1 MYLSHFGLTEP
12 PFRITPH
19 TEFFFSGANRG
30 ATLEALLYAITHDEG
45 IVKVTGEVGSGK
57 TMLCRVLVER
67 LPKHVETIY
76 LANPS
81 LSRDEILHV
90 IAADLQV
97 ESRGER
103 VTILLRALQEKLIKL
118 YAAGRRVV
126 VLIDEAHAMPL
137 ETLEEIRLLSNLESN
152 RHKLLQIVMFGQP
165 ELDEHLALPNM
176 RQLKE
181 RITHSFRLEP
191 LVRSD
196 IDSYVDFCMRAAG
209 YRGPKLFGPQAMK
222 VIARTSEGLTRRINI
237 LADKSLLA
245 AFADGQ
251 HEVTA
256 KHARAAV
263 RDSEFATGR
272 RFPVKWW
279 LLGASVAV
287 GVLAGA
293 GYHYFNL
300 NRTSGPVA
308 GPAAPSPAASAP
320 PVAEP
325 PSPPRAARGSESAD
339 LPLRPAG
346 PGDVMATPTAASPT
360 AADRVAAAAEV
371 RSPEPAAP
379 PPAQRMAPTST
390 PAEPASPAPTPVA
403 SASPAP
409 TSVASASAAPT
420 PAARAS
426 APTANPT
433 AASVATANPSKAA
446 TTVAAAASTV
456 SDAPKAP
463 PLAPPGPT
471 PPASGKLTQER
482 FAATQQWL
490 RTAPSGSFT
499 IQLLTVSAGD
509 VAVMERFLRQAG
521 ELVDLDEMRVY
532 SVKLGGHQYYA
543 ATYGLYPSLEE
554 TITAMGSLPSTFK
567 ARGPYHRSVTLMRRQ
582 NQE

>member
-90 IAADLQV
+90 IAADLQI

-165 ELDEHLALPNM
+165 ELDAHLALPNM

-196 IDSYVDFCMRAAG
+196 IDSYVDFRMRAAG
-209 YRGPKLFGPQAMK
+209 YRGPKLFAPQAMK
-222 VIARTSEGLTRRINI
+222 LIARTSEGLTRRINI

-272 RFPVKWW
+272 RFSAKWW
-279 LLGASVAV
+279 LLGAGLAV
-287 GVLAGA
+287 GLVAGA
-293 GYHYFNL
+293 GFHYFNL
-300 NRTSGPVA
+300 SRLGT
-308 GPAAPSPAASAP
+308 PATVTPPPSPAASAP
-320 PVAEP
+320 QVVEP
-325 PSPPRAARGSESAD
+325 PSAPRTGREPA
-339 LPLRPAG
+339 PAG
-346 PGDVMATPTAASPT
+346 LPVRPSGLGDVMAAPTAAFPT
-360 AADRVAAAAEV
+360 AADRVTAPAESRNPEPVAAAPAQGTPPAAGPAAPTTPSSTGATSAAPTTAAAPSAAALPKAAET
-371 RSPEPAAP
+371 PKAP
-379 PPAQRMAPTST
+379 PPAPAGPMPPTGG
-390 PAEPASPAPTPVA
+390 
-403 SASPAP
+403 
-409 TSVASASAAPT
+409 
-420 PAARAS
+420 R
-426 APTANPT
+426 
-433 AASVATANPSKAA
+433 
-446 TTVAAAASTV
+446 
-456 SDAPKAP
+456 
-463 PLAPPGPT
+463 
-471 PPASGKLTQER
+471 LTQER

-490 RTAPSGSFT
+490 RTAPSGHYT
-499 IQLLTVSAGD
+499 IQLLTVNAGEI
-509 VAVMERFLRQAG
+509 AVMERFLRQASD
-521 ELVDLDEMRVY
+521 LVDLNEMRVY
-532 SVKLGGHQYYA
+532 SVKLGGQQHYS

-554 TITAMGSLPSTFK
+554 TITAMGDLPSTFK